1 MADAYKKTGQGLDLL
16 RQMEGLLFRLKDQGE
31 GSFGGTALQ
40 GALENVISIGNS
52 MGMNLEYPSGDDVA
66 LTKQL
71 DVLQKQVL
79 SRFKKIH
86 SSRNR

>member
-1 MADAYKKTGQGLDLL
+1 
-16 RQMEGLLFRLKDQGE
+16 
-31 GSFGGTALQ
+31 
-40 GALENVISIGNS
+40 

-86 SSRNR
+86 RSRNR